1 MPSKSFN
8 RRYYNRLGEIFSDA
22 KSIITK
28 RKQIK
33 SLMRD
38 GTISNDFRER
48 IMLTVT
54 EVNGCRYCQYA
65 HARMA
70 LKAGLS
76 RDEIDQLAEGAFH
89 DCPPEDVPALLY
101 AQHWAEADGN
111 PDLEARKKV
120 IETYGQPKTEAM
132 ELAMHMIR
140 MGNLLGNTF
149 DRLIFKL
156 FPRLYAKN
164 HPASTI

>member
-1 MPSKSFN
+1 MRFN
-8 RRYYNRLGEIFSDA
+8 KRTYNSLKALIHDAAAIMKRRKD
-22 KSIITK
+22 
-28 RKQIK
+28 IK
-33 SLMRD
+33 SLMRGEVISD
-38 GTISNDFRER
+38 GTRER
-48 IMLTVT
+48 IMLAVT